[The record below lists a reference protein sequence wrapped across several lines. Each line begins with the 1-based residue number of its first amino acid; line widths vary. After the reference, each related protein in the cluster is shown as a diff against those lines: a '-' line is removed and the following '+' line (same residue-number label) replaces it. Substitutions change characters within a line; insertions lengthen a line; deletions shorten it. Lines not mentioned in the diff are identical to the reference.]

1 MTDTDS
7 VCVECQSI
15 CHACSLSKI
24 HHIACQAD
32 ELLTRLEDVTRGTRS
47 PYVNKLL
54 DRVKTHVERIME
66 ISENFIEVE

>member
-15 CHACSLSKI
+15 CVACSLSNI

-32 ELLTRLEDVTRGTRS
+32 ELLTKLEDVTYGALSSR
-47 PYVNKLL
+47 VNNLL

-66 ISENFIEVE
+66 ISENFLEVE

>member
-7 VCVECQSI
+7 VRMECQSI

-32 ELLTRLEDVTRGTRS
+32 ELLTRLEDVTKGALS
-47 PYVNKLL
+47 SHVNNLL
-54 DRVKTHVERIME
+54 DRVKTHVERITE